1 MEPSPAS
8 MPDKIYLD
16 CGRYLVR
23 TLTVDDASAR
33 WGRWLADPEAS
44 HMLNAPP
51 KVLSKKQIVDYI
63 KVFDQRSHLLLGIFV
78 KVSGQHVGF
87 VRIDIDFALGRF
99 LPTLL
104 IGEPAYRRKGIMTI
118 INIPVLGYMFETLGL
133 KTALATAL
141 GHNRLMIN
149 SLRKS
154 GWNLDKTVKAHVK
167 SNADGSPLDLCFF
180 SLTRDA
186 WRAWKAAN
194 LSARAARVSAVTPK
208 A

>member
-1 MEPSPAS
+1 
-8 MPDKIYLD
+8 MPERIALD
-16 CGRYLVR
+16 CGKYLVR

-33 WGRWLADPEAS
+33 WGSWLADPEAS
-44 HMLNAPP
+44 RMLNAPP
-51 KVLSKKQIVDYI
+51 KVLSKKEIVDYI
-63 KVFDQRSHLLLGIFV
+63 KLFDQRSHLLLGIFD
-78 KVSGQHVGF
+78 KATDKHVGF
-87 VRIDIDFALGRF
+87 LRIDIDFALGRF

-118 INIPVLGYMFETLGL
+118 INVPVLGYMFETLGL
-133 KTALATAL
+133 KTALGTAL

-154 GWNLDKTVKAHVK
+154 GWNLDKVVKGHVK

-180 SLTRDA
+180 SLSREA
-186 WRAWKAAN
+186 WRTWKAAN
-194 LSARAARVSAVTPK
+194 LSARSARLCARAPK